1 MLQIS
6 AKSWF
11 FFYFFIFYVIIKGDA
26 LQIVKEVNSNAPC
39 FTSFGHF
46 VEDIQSNLGS
56 LRSFNFVHVKRGD
69 NLAAHGLACEAT
81 THVVDTTSLE

>member
-1 MLQIS
+1 M
-6 AKSWF
+6 
-11 FFYFFIFYVIIKGDA
+11 
-26 LQIVKEVNSNAPC
+26 KEVNSNAPC

-81 THVVDTTSLE
+81 THIVDITWMEEILDVIYNVVGSKSSIPIY